1 MAPVTDGDQVMSAL
15 PSETT
20 RDLSSKKAVKH
31 DPPTLFPDH
40 WEINKLL
47 YYVSPHGVCL
57 ILIPKSIG
65 QPMKPIKPEPFPFL
79 SLFSRVSFIVLFVCL
94 FVWFGFWDRSLPGW
108 PQTNDVPWPSNP
120 PAFNF
125 WELRLQVCTNT
136 SSLWGAEVE
145 FKASCTRAKHLP
157 NNPHSSAVPVIWFP
171 NFCLT
176 ASGESDYG
184 FGPRR

>member
-1 MAPVTDGDQVMSAL
+1 MYWDFSEMAPVTDGDQVMSAL

-94 FVWFGFWDRSLPGW
+94 FVCLNRLYLCISGCPGTYCVDKAGLELTEIFLP
-108 PQTNDVPWPSNP
+108 P
-120 PAFNF
+120 PP
-125 WELRLQVCTNT
+125 EC
-136 SSLWGAEVE
+136 
-145 FKASCTRAKHLP
+145 
-157 NNPHSSAVPVIWFP
+157 
-171 NFCLT
+171 
-176 ASGESDYG
+176 
-184 FGPRR
+184 